1 MGAKSVGALQ
11 YDTENMEASCHIS
24 ISDDDEIEAIFPVF
38 SLLNQN
44 DAQNGV
50 KGNSVN
56 ESGDGIRKRN
66 VKGKKNVFDC

>member
-11 YDTENMEASCHIS
+11 YDTENMEASCHVS

-38 SLLNQN
+38 TLLNQN
-44 DAQNGV
+44 AAQNG
-50 KGNSVN
+50 GTGTNSVN

-66 VKGKKNVFDC
+66 VKGIC